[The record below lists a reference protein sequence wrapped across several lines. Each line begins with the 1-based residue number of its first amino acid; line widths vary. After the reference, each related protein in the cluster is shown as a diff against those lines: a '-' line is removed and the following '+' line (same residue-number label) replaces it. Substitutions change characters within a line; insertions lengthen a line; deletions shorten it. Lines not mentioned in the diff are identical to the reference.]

1 MQFTKKLLWVGLF
14 AVAFAYVEAAV
25 VVYLRQI
32 YGIHDLLQDIPAFD
46 SMIAF
51 VEVGREF
58 STLIML
64 LAVGWAAGRSLQTR
78 MGFAFFTFGLWDI
91 FYYVWLKLF
100 INWPESLLTTD
111 ILFLLPLPWWGP
123 VIGPVLIAVLMV
135 IGGSLAV
142 IAADYEHSIQFSAL
156 EIITLLGGI
165 LVMLYSFLEN
175 SLSALPADVDTLSQL
190 RPSAFSYHIY
200 IPGLIVTVYILMRAY
215 WSLGKIKPGVVG
227 INFI

>member
-14 AVAFAYVEAAV
+14 AVAFAYLEAAV
-25 VVYLRQI
+25 VVYLRQM
-32 YGIHDLLQDIPAFD
+32 YGIHDLLRDIPAFD

-64 LAVGWAAGRSLQTR
+64 LSVGWAAGRSLQTR
-78 MGFAFFTFGLWDI
+78 LGFAFFAFGLWDI
-91 FYYVWLKLF
+91 FYYIWLKLF

-111 ILFLLPLPWWGP
+111 VLFLLPLPWWGP

-142 IAADYEHSIQFSAL
+142 IADDRGQAVRFSA
-156 EIITLLGGI
+156 IKGI
-165 LVMLYSFLEN
+165 LLIEGIMVLLYSFMEN
-175 SLSALPADVDTLSQL
+175 SLAALPADVDTLSRL
-190 RPSAFSYHIY
+190 RPSTFNWPLYLI
-200 IPGLIVTVYILMRAY
+200 GLIVAWYMVLRAT
-215 WSLGKIKPGVVG
+215 WPGTQNSEG
-227 INFI
+227 QNIQ